1 MPQFAW
7 RCRRLASTNGQAVS
21 SGAKENVMRREM
33 KGAEAAGMRALIG
46 RCGLAGALLLSGG
59 CAPLSKDQC
68 KTANW
73 QQIGYQSGV
82 NGRSPVRYEE
92 ERQACAEHG
101 IGSDETGWKIGYAQ
115 GLGVYCTAANGYDVG
130 RHGGSYDEVC
140 PPDLDARFRPA
151 YQDGRHVADLLNALN
166 ERRSRLDDIGRILA
180 DDDKRARDYVALMR
194 KNPQPP
200 PPPPQLLERRA
211 RRDLEREYD
220 YLRNEHEGL
229 RRDFEQNDGELS
241 ARYAVPAMGYDG
253 P

>member
-1 MPQFAW
+1 MW
-7 RCRRLASTNGQAVS
+7 GENRRRVAC
-21 SGAKENVMRREM
+21 
-33 KGAEAAGMRALIG
+33 I
-46 RCGLAGALLLSGG
+46 AGAVVVSLLGA

-82 NGRSPVRYEE
+82 NGRAPARYEE
-92 ERQACAEHG
+92 ERLACAEHG
-101 IGSDETGWKIGYAQ
+101 IGSDETGWKIGYTQ

-130 RHGGSYDEVC
+130 RRGGSYGDVC
-140 PPDLDARFRPA
+140 PADLDVHFRPA
-151 YQDGRHVADLLNALN
+151 YQDGRHVADLLAALN
-166 ERRSRLDDIGRILA
+166 QRRSRLDDIGRILA
-180 DDDKRARDYVALMR
+180 DDDQRARDYVALMR

-253 P
+253 L